1 MTEFVPWVPLHQ
13 HSNLSLLDGFSV
25 PKDIAKT
32 CASYGYRAA
41 AITDHRNVAA
51 HVKFFKACRD
61 AGIKPILG
69 CEFDISDDLS
79 TVRTAAN
86 RSTNHLV
93 VLCKN
98 LAGWYE
104 MLRAVSKTNDLNSF
118 YYKARIS
125 LEECKEFLSSGNH
138 VAISGHAG
146 STICDILFTSTSV
159 YRSKSEEQART
170 FLREDWETVLE
181 QHIQKHIDVFG
192 KENFFLEIQLI
203 DKEHLPM
210 TSVTAECLRYMSQK
224 LNIKTVATAD
234 SHYVRKSDAIY
245 QRILLCSNLGRT
257 LPGVMRDIQNG
268 KDVPLGT
275 FFVSDNYHIPTY
287 AEMQALHTQEE
298 LENAVLI
305 ADMCEE
311 YDILSTPQLP
321 KFDCPNGMSEIEYVK
336 QLCREG
342 WKKLP
347 FKKQKDQVYIDRVK
361 EELQVI
367 EEANLAG
374 YFLIV
379 WDIIRFCKSKNWKT
393 GVGRGSAAGCLM
405 SYLIGIT
412 GIDPIPYNLLFSRF
426 YNSGRKGTLPDI
438 DLDIPSQHRDEII
451 QYIKTKYG
459 EDKVSQMATFSSLMG
474 KSAMKEVLRIE
485 DVVTPAEANEITE
498 HIPDKA
504 EIADELE
511 NMEDAS
517 IIKWALIHRASKL
530 SQWCTIDEDDNLS
543 GPLAGSFYR
552 AIQIEGC
559 YKSQGKHPAGVII
572 SYRPLQEICPIVR
585 DKDGAPIAG
594 LEMGDLEALGHVKFD
609 ILGVSILDKLMD
621 IIPHLPEGCNVEN
634 LEDKATWKTFA
645 DGDVKGIFQLE
656 KQKRWVKKLKPE
668 NIHHLAALVSIIRP
682 GCVESLGE
690 DGVSMTQHYI
700 DRKNGEEEVPSIH
713 EVVDKTLKDTY
724 GVLVYQE
731 TAMLLSRDVAG
742 FTLDEADELRKA
754 IGKKRTDVMAKVK
767 DKFFKGSS
775 RVSVTSEEITK
786 KIFDWI
792 EKSQRYSFNASH
804 AYSYGHNAYYSA
816 YCKTHNPIKF
826 YEVYL
831 NHSKNGPDRMEEIKD
846 LVNDARQHGINVVPP
861 SLSNLYENFTAV
873 PEQNSIAFGYGHVK
887 NVGVKEAAK
896 IEDIKSKHD
905 VEKFNWIDILCTFNK
920 INSLSMNALIAV
932 GAFNGDYNK
941 NSRDKMLYEYNTFKD
956 LTDKE
961 ILFIKENVEKDKGLL
976 YHINLLINK
985 YKLTSSRMAKV
996 LGMKSALENPMYDIN
1011 DSAAMILQKERFYMG
1026 LPLSYLGDVSP
1037 GSYSSDTTCLDVVS
1051 GNAKGTIN
1059 LIVNIT
1065 NVREHKVK
1073 SGKTAGQMMAFI
1085 SGEDSTG
1092 CLKSIVAFPKEYA
1105 EYRALL
1111 VENNN
1116 IMIQGSV
1123 ESRNDEYS
1131 LNVRKIVQV

>member
-51 HVKFFKACRD
+51 HVKFFKACKD

-104 MLRAVSKTNDLNSF
+104 MLRAVSKTNDPNSF

-210 TSVTAECLRYMSQK
+210 TSVTAECLRCMSQK

-257 LPGVMRDIQNG
+257 LPGVIRDIQNG

-321 KFDCPNGMSEIEYVK
+321 KFDCPNGISEIEYVK

-347 FKKQKDQVYIDRVK
+347 FKKQKDQVYINRVK

-905 VEKFNWIDILCTFNK
+905 VEKFNWIDILCIFNK

-1026 LPLSYLGDVSP
+1026 LPLSYLGNVSP

>member
-51 HVKFFKACRD
+51 HVKFFKACKD

-104 MLRAVSKTNDLNSF
+104 MLRAVSKTNDPNSF

-393 GVGRGSAAGCLM
+393 GVGRGSASGCLI

-543 GPLAGSFYR
+543 GSLAGSFYR

-961 ILFIKENVEKDKGLL
+961 ILFIKENVENDKGLL

-1026 LPLSYLGDVSP
+1026 LPLSYLGNVSP

>member
-25 PKDIAKT
+25 PKDIAQT

-51 HVKFFKACRD
+51 HVKFFKACKD

-104 MLRAVSKTNDLNSF
+104 MLRAVSKTNDPNSF

-321 KFDCPNGMSEIEYVK
+321 KFDCPNGISEIEYVK

-393 GVGRGSAAGCLM
+393 GVGRGSASGCLI

-861 SLSNLYENFTAV
+861 SLSNLYENFTTV

-961 ILFIKENVEKDKGLL
+961 ILFIKENVENDKGLL

>member
-1 MTEFVPWVPLHQ
+1 
-13 HSNLSLLDGFSV
+13 
-25 PKDIAKT
+25 
-32 CASYGYRAA
+32 
-41 AITDHRNVAA
+41 
-51 HVKFFKACRD
+51 
-61 AGIKPILG
+61 
-69 CEFDISDDLS
+69 
-79 TVRTAAN
+79 
-86 RSTNHLV
+86 
-93 VLCKN
+93 
-98 LAGWYE
+98 
-104 MLRAVSKTNDLNSF
+104 
-118 YYKARIS
+118 
-125 LEECKEFLSSGNH
+125 
-138 VAISGHAG
+138 
-146 STICDILFTSTSV
+146 
-159 YRSKSEEQART
+159 
-170 FLREDWETVLE
+170 
-181 QHIQKHIDVFG
+181 
-192 KENFFLEIQLI
+192 
-203 DKEHLPM
+203 
-210 TSVTAECLRYMSQK
+210 
-224 LNIKTVATAD
+224 
-234 SHYVRKSDAIY
+234 
-245 QRILLCSNLGRT
+245 
-257 LPGVMRDIQNG
+257 
-268 KDVPLGT
+268 
-275 FFVSDNYHIPTY
+275 
-287 AEMQALHTQEE
+287 
-298 LENAVLI
+298 
-305 ADMCEE
+305 
-311 YDILSTPQLP
+311 
-321 KFDCPNGMSEIEYVK
+321 
-336 QLCREG
+336 
-342 WKKLP
+342 
-347 FKKQKDQVYIDRVK
+347 
-361 EELQVI
+361 
-367 EEANLAG
+367 
-374 YFLIV
+374 
-379 WDIIRFCKSKNWKT
+379 
-393 GVGRGSAAGCLM
+393 
-405 SYLIGIT
+405 
-412 GIDPIPYNLLFSRF
+412 
-426 YNSGRKGTLPDI
+426 
-438 DLDIPSQHRDEII
+438 
-451 QYIKTKYG
+451 
-459 EDKVSQMATFSSLMG
+459 
-474 KSAMKEVLRIE
+474 
-485 DVVTPAEANEITE
+485 
-498 HIPDKA
+498 
-504 EIADELE
+504 
-511 NMEDAS
+511 
-517 IIKWALIHRASKL
+517 
-530 SQWCTIDEDDNLS
+530 
-543 GPLAGSFYR
+543 
-552 AIQIEGC
+552 
-559 YKSQGKHPAGVII
+559 
-572 SYRPLQEICPIVR
+572 
-585 DKDGAPIAG
+585 
-594 LEMGDLEALGHVKFD
+594 
-609 ILGVSILDKLMD
+609 
-621 IIPHLPEGCNVEN
+621 
-634 LEDKATWKTFA
+634 
-645 DGDVKGIFQLE
+645 
-656 KQKRWVKKLKPE
+656 
-668 NIHHLAALVSIIRP
+668 
-682 GCVESLGE
+682 
-690 DGVSMTQHYI
+690 
-700 DRKNGEEEVPSIH
+700 
-713 EVVDKTLKDTY
+713 
-724 GVLVYQE
+724 
-731 TAMLLSRDVAG
+731 
-742 FTLDEADELRKA
+742 
-754 IGKKRTDVMAKVK
+754 MAKVK

-961 ILFIKENVEKDKGLL
+961 ILFIKENVENDKGLL

>member
-25 PKDIAKT
+25 PKDIAQT

-51 HVKFFKACRD
+51 HVKFFKACKD

-104 MLRAVSKTNDLNSF
+104 MLRAVSKTNDPNSF

-393 GVGRGSAAGCLM
+393 GVGRGSASGCLI

-961 ILFIKENVEKDKGLL
+961 ILFIKENVENDKGLL

-1026 LPLSYLGDVSP
+1026 LPLSYLGNVSP

>member
-51 HVKFFKACRD
+51 HVKFFKACKD

-104 MLRAVSKTNDLNSF
+104 MLRAVSKTNDPNSF

-393 GVGRGSAAGCLM
+393 GVGRGSASGCLI

-961 ILFIKENVEKDKGLL
+961 ILFIKENVENDKGLL

-1026 LPLSYLGDVSP
+1026 LPLSYLGNVSP

>member
-51 HVKFFKACRD
+51 HVKFFKACKD

-104 MLRAVSKTNDLNSF
+104 MLRAVSKTNDPNSF

-138 VAISGHAG
+138 IAISGHAG

-321 KFDCPNGMSEIEYVK
+321 KFDCPNGISEIEYVK

-393 GVGRGSAAGCLM
+393 GVGRGSASSCLI

-474 KSAMKEVLRIE
+474 KSALKEVLRIE

-517 IIKWALIHRASKL
+517 IIKWALIHRANKL

-634 LEDKATWKTFA
+634 LEDKATWQTFA

-682 GCVESLGE
+682 GCQESLGE

-775 RVSVTSEEITK
+775 KVSVASEEITK

-792 EKSQRYSFNASH
+792 EKAQRYSFNA
-804 AYSYGHNAYYSA
+804 
-816 YCKTHNPIKF
+816 TVTDLTMVE
-826 YEVYL
+826 YEDGQQK
-831 NHSKNGPDRMEEIKD
+831 SIKD
-846 LVNDARQHGINVVPP
+846 VVIGDRVKTPDGVANVVNTYDHGMQEVFEITTE
-861 SLSNLYENFTAV
+861 S
-873 PEQNSIAFGYGHVK
+873 GK
-887 NVGVKEAAK
+887 K
-896 IEDIKSKHD
+896 IEATLGH
-905 VEKFNWIDILCTFNK
+905 KFLCEDGKIRRLAEIIL
-920 INSLSMNALIAV
+920 
-932 GAFNGDYNK
+932 
-941 NSRDKMLYEYNTFKD
+941 
-956 LTDKE
+956 
-961 ILFIKENVEKDKGLL
+961 
-976 YHINLLINK
+976 
-985 YKLTSSRMAKV
+985 
-996 LGMKSALENPMYDIN
+996 
-1011 DSAAMILQKERFYMG
+1011 
-1026 LPLSYLGDVSP
+1026 
-1037 GSYSSDTTCLDVVS
+1037 
-1051 GNAKGTIN
+1051 
-1059 LIVNIT
+1059 
-1065 NVREHKVK
+1065 RE
-1073 SGKTAGQMMAFI
+1073 M
-1085 SGEDSTG
+1085 
-1092 CLKSIVAFPKEYA
+1092 
-1105 EYRALL
+1105 
-1111 VENNN
+1111 
-1116 IMIQGSV
+1116 
-1123 ESRNDEYS
+1123 
-1131 LNVRKIVQV
+1131 KIVCK